1 MVLTEH
7 LCRMSHSMF
16 LPSWAQS
23 TMWISNRAVKAFSCY
38 WTETKFKM
46 ADMAAILEKLPHPFS
61 LGFFSSMVPIY
72 PVNFKLIGA
81 GVLLLLSENKM
92 QDGCHGGHIG
102 KVTTPIFTRVLLLHG
117 PNLPCEFQMDRCKRS
132 PAIEREPNSRWLTW
146 RPYWKSYD
154 THFQ

>member
-1 MVLTEH
+1 M
-7 LCRMSHSMF
+7 
-16 LPSWAQS
+16 
-23 TMWISNRAVKAFSCY
+23 
-38 WTETKFKM
+38 
-46 ADMAAILEKLPHPFS
+46 EKLPHPFS

-132 PAIEREPNSRWLTW
+132 PAIEREPNSRWLPW
-146 RPYWKSYD
+146 RPHWKVTAHIFTRVFLHGPNPPYEFQMDRCKCSPVIERKPNSRWLPWWPFWNNCD
-154 THFQ
+154 TQLQ